1 MSETPESKDFIREI
15 IDEDLKTGKFG
26 GRVMTRFPP
35 EPNGYLHLGHAKSIC
50 LNFGVAAD
58 YGGKCNLR
66 FDDTNPLKESTEY
79 VANIQRDLKWLG
91 FDWDDRLYFASDYF
105 EQLYGYAIQLI
116 KRGKAYVDSLSPD
129 EIREYRGAP
138 GSPGRDSPYRVR
150 PVEENLTLFRRMRAG
165 EFPDGTHVLR
175 AKIDMG
181 HPNLVMRDPV
191 LYRIRHVH
199 HHRTGDEWPIYPM
212 YDFTH
217 CLSDSIEGVTHS
229 LCTWEFEINRPL
241 YDWILDALEVYHP
254 QQIEFAPLNVAY
266 TILSKRLYRP
276 LIDKGILS
284 GWDDPRVPTLAGM
297 RRRGYTPTSIRTFIE
312 RVGMA
317 KKENLIDMALFE
329 FCIREDLNK
338 TTPRVLGVLH
348 PLKVVITNYPE
359 GLVEQLEAVNNPEDP
374 SAGARQIPFSREL
387 YIERDDFMEEPS
399 KGYFRLAPGQEVRL
413 RYAYYVT
420 CVEAIKDS
428 TGNVVE
434 LHCTYDPESQGGG
447 TPDGRKVKGTIHWVS
462 ANHAVDIEVRLY
474 DRLFTVPEPDVTDEE
489 KLPEIINPQSLEVLT
504 GCKAEPSLANAT
516 PGERY
521 QFERTGYFCV
531 DSEDS
536 RPGALVFNRTVTL
549 RDTWAKLQQKA

>member
-66 FDDTNPLKESTEY
+66 FDDTNPVKENTEY

-105 EQLYGYAIQLI
+105 EQLYGYAVQLI

-138 GSPGRDSPYRVR
+138 GLLGRDSPYRTR
-150 PVEENLTLFRRMRAG
+150 PVEDNLSLFLRMRTG
-165 EFPDGTHVLR
+165 EFPDGAHVLR
-175 AKIDMG
+175 AKIDMA

-191 LYRIRHVH
+191 LYRIRHAH
-199 HHRTGDEWPIYPM
+199 HHRTGNAWPIYPM

-297 RRRGYTPTSIRTFIE
+297 RRRGYTPTSIRTFID

-338 TTPRVLGVLH
+338 TTPRVLSVLH

-359 GLVEQLEAVNNPEDP
+359 GLVEQMEAVNNPEDP

-434 LHCTYDPESQGGG
+434 LLCTYDPESQGGG

-462 ANHAVDIEVRLY
+462 ANHAVDVEVRLY
-474 DRLFTVPEPDVTDEE
+474 DRLFTVPEPDVTDDE
-489 KLPEIINPQSLEVLT
+489 KLPEQINQQSLEVLT
-504 GCKAEPSLANAT
+504 GCKAEPSLANAV

-536 RPGALVFNRTVTL
+536 RPGALVFNRIVTL